1 MTAYKQTSYLTFFP
15 FLLYSYIIHYH
26 NHLLPSTTLHSQTRH
41 FNMSEFLM
49 KEDHERD
56 AAFSKAMHG
65 KSVEEESA
73 FMAMLKKDSGSQSA
87 AADAYFKHWDNKD
100 AKVET
105 EKDRS
110 ERKEDYANLTRNYY
124 DLATGLYEEAWGQSF
139 HFCRFAANEPF
150 HQAIARHEHY
160 LAARIGLKSG
170 MKVLDVGCGVG
181 GPAREIARFADCHVT
196 GLNINDYQ
204 IQRAKRAA
212 GICGMAHQLEF
223 VKGDFM
229 QMPFPDNSFDGIY
242 AIEATVHAPSLEGVY
257 SEIFRVLKPGGI
269 FGVYEW
275 LMTEKYDPTNAHHRT
290 IRLDIEQGD
299 GIANMVSIRTAH
311 AALNN
316 AGFSLLH
323 SEDLSTR
330 PDATPWYYPL
340 AGDFRY
346 LGSVWD
352 FFTILRMTRVVRRV
366 VEVLLRVGER
376 VGVVPGGSARLV

>member
-1 MTAYKQTSYLTFFP
+1 
-15 FLLYSYIIHYH
+15 
-26 NHLLPSTTLHSQTRH
+26 
-41 FNMSEFLM
+41 MSEFLM

-56 AAFSKAMHG
+56 AAFSKVMHG
-65 KSVEEESA
+65 KSVEEKSA
-73 FMAMLKKDSGSQSA
+73 FMAMLKKDSGSQGA

-100 AKVET
+100 AKIET
-105 EKDRS
+105 EKDRL

-204 IQRAKRAA
+204 IQRATRAA
-212 GICGMAHQLEF
+212 GICGMADQLKF

-229 QMPFPDNSFDGIY
+229 QMPFPDNTFDAIY
-242 AIEATVHAPSLEGVY
+242 AIEATVHAPSLAGVY
-257 SEIFRVLKPGGI
+257 SEIFRCLKPGGV

-275 LMTEKYDPTNAHHRT
+275 LMTDKYDPTNPTHRT

-299 GIANMVSIRTAH
+299 GIANMVPISEAH
-311 AALNN
+311 LAISS
-316 AGFSLLH
+316 AGFTLLH
-323 SEDLSTR
+323 AEDLATR
-330 PDATPWYYPL
+330 PDPTPWYYPL
-340 AGDFRY
+340 AGDFKY

-352 FFTILRMTRVVRRV
+352 FFTIFRMTRFARGA
-366 VEVLLRVGER
+366 VEVLLGGLER
-376 VGVVPGGSARLV
+376 CWVAPRGSARTAASLAKAADALVLGAKEGLFTPMYLMVARKPE